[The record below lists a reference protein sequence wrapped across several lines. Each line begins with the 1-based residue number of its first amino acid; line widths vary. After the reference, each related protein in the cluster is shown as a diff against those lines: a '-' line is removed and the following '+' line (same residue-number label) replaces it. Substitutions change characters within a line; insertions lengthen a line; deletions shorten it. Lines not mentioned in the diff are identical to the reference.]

1 MPEPTM
7 WPSLTFSDVYR
18 ALVTQRRKAAI
29 CFLAVTATVAI
40 VTLLWPKSYR
50 SEGKLL
56 VRLGR
61 ENATLDATVT
71 MGPDSVVAVPL
82 SREAEINSHVEILQS
97 RTLLEQVVDKIGP
110 AAVLHPG
117 QAPAPAGAASG
128 GKSASRAG
136 AMGMIGDAL
145 AAVISWPQR
154 WIGGAALSDRDRAV
168 AVLADGL
175 HVAVPKKSDVVQV
188 VYEGRTPE
196 LAHAVVAQLLSSYID
211 EHARLNRPQG
221 SLRFFT
227 EQAGRLARE
236 LAGKEAALRDLKTAT
251 GLASPEQQ
259 LQALVTRAAR
269 LQDELM
275 QDEAA
280 QAVSETRVQS
290 LRRQV
295 ADLPQTRVLAQ
306 TDGFGNDGTDRMR
319 EQLYALQLKREEARS
334 NYTAAHPKMQQLQEQ
349 IAEAE
354 RIVDRQPPT
363 RTQLTTGA
371 SRFYDDVRAA
381 LLVEEPLLASLQ
393 AKTGVLRGQVAE
405 VRGQL
410 KTFNGDQMRIAALLR
425 DVELRQAD
433 YRKYAA
439 NVEQARIDQALETE
453 RMSNLS
459 IVQPASYE
467 PRFVRPQT
475 ALNLALGLL
484 LGLTGGV
491 GVAVVADGRDRRLRT
506 GEDVERTLG
515 LTALGTIPQLHTRH
529 LALQAG
535 RRK

>member
-1 MPEPTM
+1 
-7 WPSLTFSDVYR
+7 
-18 ALVTQRRKAAI
+18 
-29 CFLAVTATVAI
+29 
-40 VTLLWPKSYR
+40 
-50 SEGKLL
+50 
-56 VRLGR
+56 
-61 ENATLDATVT
+61 
-71 MGPDSVVAVPL
+71 
-82 SREAEINSHVEILQS
+82 
-97 RTLLEQVVDKIGP
+97 
-110 AAVLHPG
+110 
-117 QAPAPAGAASG
+117 
-128 GKSASRAG
+128 
-136 AMGMIGDAL
+136 MGMIGDAL

-211 EHARLNRPQG
+211 RACAAQPPPGVAAVLYRAGGAAGPRVGRERSGIARPEDGHRAGLAGTAVAGAGDPRRPAA
-221 SLRFFT
+221 RRVD
-227 EQAGRLARE
+227 AGR
-236 LAGKEAALRDLKTAT
+236 GGPGGLRDAGAKPPP
-251 GLASPEQQ
+251 ASGGS
-259 LQALVTRAAR
+259 A
-269 LQDELM
+269 
-275 QDEAA
+275 
-280 QAVSETRVQS
+280 
-290 LRRQV
+290 
-295 ADLPQTRVLAQ
+295 QTRVLAQ

-475 ALNLALGLL
+475 AMNLALGLL

-506 GEDVERTLG
+506 GEDVERKLG